1 MVEKL
6 TLAALQPAPLPSR
19 AAAAAVTRSA
29 GTSFADLLQKVGNDA
44 IATGNQSEA
53 VAVKAAARQAELVD
67 VVTAMTSAEVTLQA
81 VIVVRDRLIQAY
93 QEVIKMP
100 I

>member
-1 MVEKL
+1 MVDKL
-6 TLAALQPAPLPSR
+6 TLAALQPALPPSR
-19 AAAAAVTRSA
+19 AGGAAVARPA
-29 GTSFADLLQKVGNDA
+29 GASFADLLQELGKDA
-44 IATGNQSEA
+44 IATGNKSEA
-53 VAVKAAARQAELVD
+53 VSVKAAARQAELVD

-81 VIVVRDRLIQAY
+81 VIAVRDRLIQAY

>member
-19 AAAAAVTRSA
+19 AGAAAITRSA
-29 GTSFADLLQKVGNDA
+29 GTSFADLLQKVGNEA

-67 VVTAMTSAEVTLQA
+67 VVTAMASAEVTLQA
-81 VIVVRDRLIQAY
+81 VIAVRDRLIQAY

>member
-6 TLAALQPAPLPSR
+6 SLAAIQAAQLPSR
-19 AAAAAVTRSA
+19 AGGAVGRPA
-29 GTSFADLLQKVGNDA
+29 GASFADMLQKPGNEA
-44 IATGNQSEA
+44 FTAANRSEA
-53 VAVKAAARQAELVD
+53 VSVQAAARQAELVD
-67 VVTAMTSAEVTLQA
+67 VVTAVTSAEVTLQA
-81 VIVVRDRLIQAY
+81 VIAVRDRLVQAY

>member
-6 TLAALQPAPLPSR
+6 TLAALQPAQLPSR
-19 AAAAAVTRSA
+19 AGGLTAAQPA
-29 GTSFADLLQKVGNDA
+29 GASFADLLKKVGNDA
-44 IATGNQSEA
+44 IATGNLSEA
-53 VAVKAAARQAELVD
+53 VSVKAAARQAELVD

-81 VIVVRDRLIQAY
+81 VIAVRDRLIQAY

>member
-6 TLAALQPAPLPSR
+6 ALAALQPAQLASPAGG
-19 AAAAAVTRSA
+19 AAIGRS
-29 GTSFADLLQKVGNDA
+29 GGMSFADLLQKVGNDA
-44 IATGNQSEA
+44 IAIANQSEG

-67 VVTAMTSAEVTLQA
+67 VVTAMSSAEVTLQA
-81 VIVVRDRLIQAY
+81 VVAIRDRLIRAY
-93 QEVIKMP
+93 QEIIKMP